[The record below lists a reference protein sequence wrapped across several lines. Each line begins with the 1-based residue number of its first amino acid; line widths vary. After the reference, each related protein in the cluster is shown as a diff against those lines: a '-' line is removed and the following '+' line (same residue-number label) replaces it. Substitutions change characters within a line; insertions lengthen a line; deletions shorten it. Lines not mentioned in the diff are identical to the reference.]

1 MEPTLE
7 HLPSTLP
14 LPFSAAVRA
23 GSVLYLS
30 GQLGIGA
37 GSTKLVQGG
46 IASETRQALENIEG
60 VLLEAGSSKEKI
72 VRCEVFLSD
81 FADFMAMNE
90 AYKDFFGPG
99 PYPARTAVAV
109 SGMALNAKIEI
120 QATAVL

>member
-1 MEPTLE
+1 MEPTFE
-7 HLPSTLP
+7 HIPSTLP

-90 AYKDFFGPG
+90 AYKDFFGLG

>member
-1 MEPTLE
+1 MQLTLE
-7 HLPSTLP
+7 HMPSTLP

-30 GQLGIGA
+30 GQLGIDP
-37 GSTKLVQGG
+37 GSNKLVEGG
-46 IASETRQALENIEG
+46 IAAETRRALENIEA
-60 VLLEAGSSKEKI
+60 VLFNAGSSKEKL

-81 FADFMAMNE
+81 FTDFSTMNE
-90 AYKDFFGPG
+90 AYKTFFGPG

-109 SGMALNAKIEI
+109 AGMALNAKIEI

>member
-7 HLPSTLP
+7 HVPSTLP

-30 GQLGIGA
+30 GQLGIGV
-37 GSTKLVQGG
+37 GSSKLVQGG

-90 AYKDFFGPG
+90 AYKSFFGSG

-109 SGMALNAKIEI
+109 AGMALNAKIEI
-120 QATAVL
+120 QATAIL

>member
-30 GQLGIGA
+30 GQLGIVA

-81 FADFMAMNE
+81 FVDFMAMNE
-90 AYKDFFGPG
+90 AYKDFFGLG

>member
-7 HLPSTLP
+7 HIPSTLP

-60 VLLEAGSSKEKI
+60 VLVEAGSSKEKI

-81 FADFMAMNE
+81 FADFIAMNE
-90 AYKDFFGPG
+90 AYKDFFSPG

-109 SGMALNAKIEI
+109 AGMALNAKIEI

>member
-7 HLPSTLP
+7 HIPSTLP

-81 FADFMAMNE
+81 FADFTAMNE

-99 PYPARTAVAV
+99 PYTARTAVAV
-109 SGMALNAKIEI
+109 AGMALNAKIEI